1 MNKVAPPSEAY
12 SQGAEPEINRG
23 TEGLR
28 GRRGCLAPVFFTD
41 KKERIMSE
49 SLPGYDE
56 WKTTDPRDY
65 EPEEPPLEEDP
76 DDARD
81 RLIED
86 RRLRDE
92 EPDDDIEF

>member
-1 MNKVAPPSEAY
+1 
-12 SQGAEPEINRG
+12 
-23 TEGLR
+23 
-28 GRRGCLAPVFFTD
+28 
-41 KKERIMSE
+41 MSE
-49 SLPGYDE
+49 WLPGYDE

-86 RRLRDE
+86 RQLRE
-92 EPDDDIEF
+92 EFEEQDDDIAF